1 MLDRIVAAE
10 ARPDYHLWLR
20 FEDGLEGE
28 VSVKHLVGKGV
39 FAAWSDEAE
48 FHKVFVDPES
58 GTVAWPGDVDLA
70 PDALYE
76 RLAKATSGAPR

>member
-10 ARPDYHLWLR
+10 ARPDYHIWVR

-28 VSVKHLVGKGV
+28 LSVAHLVGKGV

-48 FHKVFVDPES
+48 FQKIFVDEES
-58 GTVAWPGDVDLA
+58 GTVAWPGNIDLA
-70 PDALYE
+70 PDALHQ
-76 RLAKATSGAPR
+76 RLQEAASTASR